1 MLANASFN
9 QAIDR
14 VIYIVCTWLYSLV
27 AEVDGVLDVSV
38 ILNMRDVTGG
48 GIGVTQAFQTFRSL
62 VASGEKRDKP
72 ERLFAV
78 PLPCGHTIA
87 ILHPIP
93 LTTRITT
100 NT

>member
-1 MLANASFN
+1 MLATAGFN

-48 GIGVTQAFQTFRSL
+48 VIGVTQVLQTFRSI
-62 VASGEKRDKP
+62 VASGQ
-72 ERLFAV
+72 
-78 PLPCGHTIA
+78 
-87 ILHPIP
+87 
-93 LTTRITT
+93 
-100 NT
+100 